1 MLRLMLAMA
10 PCVWT
15 GAAPSDTLR
24 TRKRLE
30 VERARAVVGE
40 LAKQLQLRPTEWA
53 FDGGHMLLTTISLR
67 REKTALDVTLG
78 RAGFQVCV
86 NVQAGC
92 RRAVC
97 QGHLQIWCWFNA
109 ACMPEVG

>member
-1 MLRLMLAMA
+1 MLLCSCEPYRCSATALADARPA
-10 PCVWT
+10 PCHGLVCVWA

-53 FDGGHMLLTTISLR
+53 FDGGHMLLTTIPLR

-86 NVQAGC
+86 NVQAGVQAGC
-92 RRAVC
+92 V
-97 QGHLQIWCWFNA
+97 
-109 ACMPEVG
+109 